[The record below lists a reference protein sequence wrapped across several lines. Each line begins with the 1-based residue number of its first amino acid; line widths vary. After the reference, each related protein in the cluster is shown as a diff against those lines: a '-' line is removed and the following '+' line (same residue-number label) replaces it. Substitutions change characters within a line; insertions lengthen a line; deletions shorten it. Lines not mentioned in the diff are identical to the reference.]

1 MYEDEDDSASD
12 SERWEFVKSMSSPKR
27 PSKGQM
33 ARAKASSKV
42 AEDRVPLLTTPD
54 IDSAAGGDDAPK
66 DT

>member
-1 MYEDEDDSASD
+1 MYEDSLSD
-12 SERWEFVKSMSSPKR
+12 EELCDFVKTVMSSPKR

-33 ARAKASSKV
+33 ARAKAGGKV

-54 IDSAAGGDDAPK
+54 LDDAAAPVDDAPK